1 MSYNKKIINISKVD
15 FAIEILEDLNIPYNC
30 EIIGKVRVMVDD
42 YYNIRRLDYNNF
54 VILEQL
60 IRTKNYDF
68 DNIFTSSKF
77 NKDKEPD
84 NWQMEIVREDYDE
97 RYDYDCIW
105 WNLET

>member
-1 MSYNKKIINISKVD
+1 MGI
-15 FAIEILEDLNIPYNC
+15 
-30 EIIGKVRVMVDD
+30 D
-42 YYNIRRLDYNNF
+42 YYDVRRLDYNNF

-60 IRTKNYDF
+60 VRTNDCDF

-84 NWQMEIVREDYDE
+84 NWQIEIDKEDYGE

-105 WNLET
+105 WNVET